1 MTLRLPVVREGLFA
15 IALAAASLIGAAS
28 AQAEDRHVRIINETS
43 HTMVHFYASN
53 VAENSWQE
61 DILGR
66 DVVKP
71 GEDVNINIDDG
82 TGHCKYDF
90 LAVFDDGDK
99 LERHNI
105 NVCEITY
112 YRYGESE

>member
-1 MTLRLPVVREGLFA
+1 MTVSSRGRRAGLFA
-15 IALAAASLIGAAS
+15 AAFVAASLVGAAS

-53 VAENSWQE
+53 VARKSWEE

-71 GEDVNINIDDG
+71 GDDVTINIDDG
-82 TGHCKYDF
+82 SGHCKFDF

-99 LERHNI
+99 LERRGI
-105 NVCEITY
+105 DVCKIPY
-112 YRYGESE
+112 YRYTEDE

>member
-1 MTLRLPVVREGLFA
+1 MTFRRPAVRQGLFA
-15 IALAAASLIGAAS
+15 AALAAASLICASS

-53 VAENSWQE
+53 TASKSWEE

-71 GEDVNINIDDG
+71 GDDVNINIDDG

-90 LAVFDDGDK
+90 MAVFDDGDK
-99 LERHNI
+99 LVRHGI
-105 NVCEITY
+105 NVCEISS
-112 YRYGESE
+112 YRYTEDE